1 MEIVTYHADGL
12 HIAIRHGKQPLS
24 GESHLGLSL
33 SKLGLLVAFALEFAP
48 EGRRW
53 QVAIRGSNG
62 HEVGGD
68 TRWGGNEAYAGE
80 RSMAYKIRDKNVSS
94 RCSVGNKSH
103 FLHIGDCE

>member
-1 MEIVTYHADGL
+1 MEIVTYHTDGL

-62 HEVGGD
+62 HEVGQVG
-68 TRWGGNEAYAGE
+68 TRDGVEMRLTLEKGAWP
-80 RSMAYKIRDKNVSS
+80 IRYGIKT
-94 RCSVGNKSH
+94 
-103 FLHIGDCE
+103 